1 MEKMDEI
8 TRRLAMQQPVLK
20 DAEALTESIMA
31 NLPAQIRSQEPPILR
46 VVRWMSSVAAVGLLI
61 LFYSQS
67 HEFIQRPDDADYGQ
81 SLQTFQSDYSQT
93 LDNLSPRE
101 ALRQFVEMK
110 RSRTSISDIK
120 RNFTL

>member
-1 MEKMDEI
+1 MDEI

-31 NLPAQIRSQEPPILR
+31 NLPPQKRPLGQRYLHA
-46 VVRWMSSVAAVGLLI
+46 VRWISSVAAVCLLI

-67 HEFIQRPDDADYGQ
+67 RDFVQQPNDVDYGQ
-81 SLQTFQSDYSQT
+81 SLQQFQPDYSQN
-93 LDNLSPRE
+93 LDKLPPRE
-101 ALRQFVEMK
+101 AFRQFVEMK

-120 RNFTL
+120 RHFAY

>member
-31 NLPAQIRSQEPPILR
+31 NLPPQKRPLGQRYLHA
-46 VVRWMSSVAAVGLLI
+46 VRWISSVAAVCLLI

-67 HEFIQRPDDADYGQ
+67 RDFVQRPNDVDYDQ
-81 SLQTFQSDYSQT
+81 SLQQFQPDYSQS
-93 LDNLSPRE
+93 LDKLPPRE
-101 ALRQFVEMK
+101 AFRHFVEMK

-120 RNFTL
+120 RHFAY

>member
-1 MEKMDEI
+1 MDEI

>member
-31 NLPAQIRSQEPPILR
+31 NLPPQKRPLGQRYLHA
-46 VVRWMSSVAAVGLLI
+46 VRWISSVAAVCLLI

-67 HEFIQRPDDADYGQ
+67 RDFVQHPNDVDYGQ
-81 SLQTFQSDYSQT
+81 SLQQFQPDYSQN
-93 LDNLSPRE
+93 LDKLPPRE
-101 ALRQFVEMK
+101 VFRQFVEMK

-120 RNFTL
+120 RHFAY

>member
-31 NLPAQIRSQEPPILR
+31 NLPPQKRPLGPRYLR
-46 VVRWMSSVAAVGLLI
+46 AVRWISSVAAVCLLI

-67 HEFIQRPDDADYGQ
+67 RDFVQRPNDVDYGQ
-81 SLQTFQSDYSQT
+81 SLQQFQPDYSQS
-93 LDNLSPRE
+93 LDKLPPRE
-101 ALRQFVEMK
+101 AFRQFVEMK

-120 RNFTL
+120 RHFAY

>member
-31 NLPAQIRSQEPPILR
+31 NLPPQKRPLGQRYLHA
-46 VVRWMSSVAAVGLLI
+46 VRWISSVAAVCLLI

-67 HEFIQRPDDADYGQ
+67 HAFVQRPEDVDYGQ
-81 SLQTFQSDYSQT
+81 SLQPFQSDYSPT
-93 LDNLSPRE
+93 LDNLPPRE

-110 RSRTSISDIK
+110 RSRTNFSDIK
-120 RNFTL
+120 RTITL

>member
-20 DAEALTESIMA
+20 DAEALTECIMA
-31 NLPAQIRSQEPPILR
+31 NLPPQKRPLGQRYLYA
-46 VVRWMSSVAAVGLLI
+46 VRWISSVAAVCLLI

-67 HEFIQRPDDADYGQ
+67 RDFVQRPNDVDYGQ
-81 SLQTFQSDYSQT
+81 SLQQFQPDYSQN
-93 LDNLSPRE
+93 LDKLPPRE
-101 ALRQFVEMK
+101 AFRQFVEMK

-120 RNFTL
+120 RHFAY

>member
-8 TRRLAMQQPVLK
+8 TRRLAIQQPVLK

-31 NLPAQIRSQEPPILR
+31 NLPPPKRPSGQRYLHA
-46 VVRWMSSVAAVGLLI
+46 VRWISSVAAVCLLI

-67 HEFIQRPDDADYGQ
+67 RDFVQRPNDVDYGQ
-81 SLQTFQSDYSQT
+81 SLQQFQPDYSQN
-93 LDNLSPRE
+93 LDKLPPRE
-101 ALRQFVEMK
+101 AFRQFVEMK

-120 RNFTL
+120 RHFAY

>member
-31 NLPAQIRSQEPPILR
+31 NLPPQKRPSGPRYLR
-46 VVRWMSSVAAVGLLI
+46 AMRWISSVAAVCLLI

-67 HEFIQRPDDADYGQ
+67 RDFVQRPNDVDYGQ
-81 SLQTFQSDYSQT
+81 SLQQFQPDYSQS
-93 LDNLSPRE
+93 LDKLPPRE
-101 ALRQFVEMK
+101 AFRHFVEMK

-120 RNFTL
+120 RHFAY